1 MEQTRIETAQGARD
15 LSARGLSA
23 DGSTSATVLLV
34 EDEHFVREVTREI
47 LQAAGYSVL
56 AFPSAADAKR
66 VVGSDETAIQ
76 LLLTD
81 VVLPD
86 QNGLD
91 LASDLISL
99 CPQLKVVFISGY
111 PENIVTRSGLARRGV
126 SYLPKPYSSET
137 LTETIREVLAGN
149 CKQVNS
155 GDGKTAH
162 AAGSS

>member
-1 MEQTRIETAQGARD
+1 MEQTRIEAARVSRD
-15 LSARGLSA
+15 LPAQTLSA
-23 DGSTSATVLLV
+23 ACSAPATVLLV

-66 VVGSDETAIQ
+66 VVGRDDTEIH

-91 LASDLISL
+91 LATDLISL
-99 CPQLKVVFISGY
+99 CPELKIVFISGY

-126 SYLPKPYSSET
+126 SYLPKPYSAET

-149 CKQVNS
+149 RTRAE
-155 GDGKTAH
+155 DGAKAAH
-162 AAGSS
+162 AASNS